1 MGFDKVVVQSGSANG
16 VVVPNIRIKTDLGLM
31 NNKRISEFTDILK
44 SIYNPSLFKN
54 DQDYGIIMN
63 HISKNGGEIS
73 YNITQSPDAAMLR
86 YDPSKTKM
94 IDNKMVYVF
103 DVNFNAIYSPVKDG
117 YVMNKNTTIEGVIHD
132 IDHLRSDSKHYPLI
146 KAVKLYGIVSPAD
159 LRQDSSFYNTAA
171 HMLAMKAAF
180 PILDSNGFST
190 GIYADYGSQQ
200 YPINENEALIRL
212 TDVNTS
218 INYTMEYFPFV
229 VNAKNQVLMQWIL
242 GKDYSQ
248 KGAPQFSSPFLP
260 TWEVAS
266 LPYFDLD
273 AVKDGSALGSIV
285 GATIG
290 GLIGGKNSVSQF
302 VNRAVFAVIG
312 GRLGAGIGNAISA
325 GDISAFIE
333 GFTNDS
339 LGTISKQ
346 LGDSFKS
353 AAVGTVSSMLAV
365 ELADAVGL
373 DGVAGQVFGQ
383 TVGSVLQ
390 HVTNNVIK
398 QLDPL
403 TGLDGVKAIFDLNEA
418 GALATTAIAT
428 FLGNRLGSLVVSPQ
442 TTAGVVLANLGSAA
456 SAYAFSAA
464 GFGWGSSLLSG
475 VFGNGF
481 IATNFVFPGVGAF
494 VGFVLGA
501 LIGNLFGRK
510 KPKVPTANAETVL
523 NYNQGLYQLG
533 AVTVTNNGNRALVE
547 SMALSA
553 RDILNGMIQTIVGDL
568 NPAWIVSSASPT
580 QTYGHTG
587 VQIWAKYNGVTKNF
601 SDLKGDA
608 AASAVEWA
616 TLKASRDTL
625 IAGGD
630 MIAKRAL
637 YYSPSDTLTS
647 LLGDLQ
653 IAGDYSRYL
662 RNREQINTLILAPW
676 NNLSSAAKNF
686 FTANQA
692 VMTRILAKDEVA
704 LSATDQNFYNS
715 NKGMA
720 DTIIA
725 ALKATQFD
733 AGWLVT
739 LERAAE
745 LNLNEWRPSDF
756 YGGLRGLFDSFNL
769 LELGIGYEQVGMAQ
783 IGSEFTFS
791 LPNTVMSGVFAG
803 VPTASADGR
812 SFTISNFG
820 SAIGFNMIGGN
831 PAAVTK
837 GNDYANGYGLSSVV
851 FDDLRN
857 GQSGGDDIFLGT
869 NGADT
874 LRGQAGHDWLQG
886 YDGTDLLE
894 GGDGNDV
901 LIGGQHKD
909 RLYGGNGDDY
919 LFGGEG
925 WDHPQSAGDDAG
937 LHGGAGNDILVQNKS
952 GNTSPT
958 AAWGDEGDDLFIM
971 IEDNN
976 DYDHAEGGNGSDTI
990 SFERF
995 TTVNAMPFNGVTVT
1009 LAPTVF
1015 GDAILSMENV
1025 TGSQLNDFITG
1036 DAGSNVLRGLTGD
1049 DRLDGL
1055 DGNDTLEGG
1064 VGADTLNGSVG
1075 VDTVSYEKSS
1085 TAVYVDFM
1093 AGTATSGDAAG
1104 DVWNSVENLR
1114 GSYYDDVLGGD
1125 NYVNRIEGLRGNDVL
1140 VASAGADTLDGG
1152 EGLDTA
1158 DYRNF
1163 NTGATVNL
1171 ATSTSTLISIE
1182 HLSGSRYADSLTGNA
1197 GDNILTGAGG
1207 NDTLNGGAGSDTY
1220 VFSLGDGSDTINDDN
1235 SNSNTLLF
1243 QNLTWSDLAIG
1254 TPNRELILG
1263 VRGTSEQMRVLS
1275 NFATTGNGIIKSI
1288 DVGGGSIL
1296 DIGHITYAWGGTDR
1310 DEGAE
1315 NPGVGQTNQSDLMFG
1330 YNGND
1335 IIFGASRGKV
1345 ENASNVIVGGF
1356 GNDNITTSNGDD
1368 WFGFDR
1374 GDGQDTIAD
1383 SGGEDTLVFGPNTA
1397 PDDIIFEISDGHLWI
1412 GIKDRENESLKASQ
1426 VSDRIYIAHGGS
1438 ATLDVNSKRTWN
1450 TIDFVQAGGTTIDI
1464 RNLDLPWK
1472 IIPYSGS
1479 GPLNPI
1485 VFDLAGDGANLST
1498 VAASHVVA
1506 RTDSGA
1512 LFRVGWVG
1520 PTDGILALDRNGDGQ
1535 INQTSE
1541 ISFIDDLEGAT
1552 SDLEGL
1558 AAYDSNHDNVFDAQ
1572 DARFGEF
1579 RIWIDKNQNGRSTGG
1594 ELQTLTEVGIVSI
1607 NLKGQKTGMT
1617 GNSALESVVV
1627 GTTGFKYSNG
1637 NEGTAYDVAL
1647 ARRFIDNIGNEL
1659 VEIPEDIKGA
1669 GDENATFGY
1678 LKSESIQPNLIQ
1690 VNDTSLT
1697 VLDSDTF
1704 TISRDGGD
1712 QGLNYDVST
1721 QLAQLDFSD
1730 HDVLAPHDAAMWA
1743 DQLSGKEIL
1752 TLADGINDPEAEKRW
1767 QQIMSV
1773 SADGSRKV
1781 GGSRAAVPLATTTA
1795 EAALDTEQLADRVT
1809 ASQDDTA
1816 ARLVFTQDIG
1826 GDSPQSQAISG
1837 MVGGEEAASIDTSSA
1852 PLYLGHEVE
1861 RPWYLMEDYQSA
1873 SVGPVNIL
1881 VSAEGLA
1888 VERMIEDNSTGLA
1901 IPSLESQRF
1910 AQALAAFNGGS
1921 GAAPVRATD
1930 PTAFRIS
1937 ELANMPLIDRLPTV
1951 KPIAA

>member
-1 MGFDKVVVQSGSANG
+1 MSNPTDRYGVTVVQPKDLTNDLKIPRVVVNSAGIKNGFEYNTLTIALNRVFGSNKYGQYSISKRLTEIKNNGQFILINTINDGQKSVGGTFRGEVISDGKVVGYRIDLNMDALRSTEGNSSELVSGPVAINVFHELGHSNTAYGYAHDEIRKKSLEIKARNDLKKEGEPKETLPVEFIRNDKVFKETAEFAFSEKMAYNDPVFGLLESDSPLYPASAEEFL
-16 VVVPNIRIKTDLGLM
+16 IRTTTQAQADM
-31 NNKRISEFTDILK
+31 
-44 SIYNPSLFKN
+44 YFK
-54 DQDYGIIMN
+54 YYTGE
-63 HISKNGGEIS
+63 GGEIIPYLS
-73 YNITQSPDAAMLR
+73 VKSYSSAIAPYYDGISAYDGYNI
-86 YDPSKTKM
+86 
-94 IDNKMVYVF
+94 
-103 DVNFNAIYSPVKDG
+103 G
-117 YVMNKNTTIEGVIHD
+117 Y
-132 IDHLRSDSKHYPLI
+132 L
-146 KAVKLYGIVSPAD
+146 
-159 LRQDSSFYNTAA
+159 
-171 HMLAMKAAF
+171 
-180 PILDSNGFST
+180 
-190 GIYADYGSQQ
+190 
-200 YPINENEALIRL
+200 
-212 TDVNTS
+212 
-218 INYTMEYFPFV
+218 
-229 VNAKNQVLMQWIL
+229 
-242 GKDYSQ
+242 
-248 KGAPQFSSPFLP
+248 
-260 TWEVAS
+260 
-266 LPYFDLD
+266 
-273 AVKDGSALGSIV
+273 LGS
-285 GATIG
+285 TIG
-290 GLIGGKNSVSQF
+290 GLIGGKNVLTSYVGRSVFS
-302 VNRAVFAVIG
+302 VLG
-312 GRLGAGIGNAISA
+312 GRFGAGIGNALSA

-339 LGTISKQ
+339 FGTISQQ

-353 AAVGTVSSMLAV
+353 AAIGTVSSMLAV

-403 TGLDGVKAIFDLNEA
+403 TGLDGVKSIFDLNEA
-418 GALATTAIAT
+418 GALATSAIAT

-510 KPKVPTANAETVL
+510 KPKVPEANAETVL
-523 NYNQGLYQLG
+523 NYNRGLYQLG
-533 AVTVTNNGNRALVE
+533 AVTVTNGGNRALVE

-553 RDILNGMIQTIVGDL
+553 RDILNGLIQTIAGDL

-587 VQIWAKYNGVTKNF
+587 PQIWAQYNGVRTNF

-616 TLKASRDTL
+616 TLKAARDTL

-637 YYSPSDTLTS
+637 YYSPSDNLTS

-662 RNREQINTLILAPW
+662 RNREQINTLILGPW
-676 NNLSSAAKNF
+676 NSLSSAAKSF
-686 FTANQA
+686 FTANQD

-704 LSATDQNFYNS
+704 LSTTDQNFYNS
-715 NKGMA
+715 NKAMA

-739 LERAAE
+739 LQRAAE
-745 LNLNEWRPSDF
+745 LNLDEWRPSDF

-783 IGSEFTFS
+783 IGSQFTFS

-803 VPTASADGR
+803 IPTASADGR
-812 SFTISNFG
+812 SFTIGNFG
-820 SAIGFNMIGGN
+820 AAIGFNMIGGN
-831 PAAVTK
+831 PAAVTT
-837 GNDYANGYGLSSVV
+837 GNDYGNGYGLASVV

-857 GQSGGDDIFLGT
+857 GVSGGDDIFLGT

-886 YDGTDLLE
+886 YDGNDVLE

-901 LIGGQHKD
+901 LIGGQHED

-925 WDHPQSAGDDAG
+925 WDHPQTYSDSG
-937 LHGGAGNDILVQNKS
+937 LHGGAGNDILVLNKT
-952 GNTSPT
+952 GPT
-958 AAWGDEGDDLFIM
+958 AAWGDDGDDLFIM
-971 IEDNN
+971 AEDN
-976 DYDHAEGGNGSDTI
+976 DYDYAEGGNGSDTI

-1015 GDAILSMENV
+1015 GDAIRSMENV
-1025 TGSQLNDFITG
+1025 TGSRLNDFITG
-1036 DAGSNVLRGLTGD
+1036 DAGGNVLRGLTGD

-1085 TAVYVDFM
+1085 AAVYVDFM
-1093 AGTATSGDAAG
+1093 AGTASGGDAAG

-1152 EGLDTA
+1152 DGLDTA

-1163 NTGATVNL
+1163 INGVTVNL

-1182 HLSGSRYADSLTGNA
+1182 HLSGSRYADNLTGNA

-1207 NDTLNGGAGSDTY
+1207 NDTLNGGGGSDTY
-1220 VFSLGDGSDTINDDN
+1220 VFGLGDGSDIITDDN
-1235 SNSNTLLF
+1235 QNSNTLLF
-1243 QNLTWSDLAIG
+1243 RNLTWSDLALG

-1263 VRGTSEQMRVLS
+1263 VRGTAEQVRVLS
-1275 NFATTGNGIIKSI
+1275 NFATSGNGVIKTI
-1288 DVGGGSIL
+1288 DMGGGSTL
-1296 DIGHITYAWGGTDR
+1296 DIGHITYAWGGTDG

-1315 NPGVGQTNQSDLMFG
+1315 NPGIGQTNQADLMFG

-1335 IIFGASRGKV
+1335 IIYGAGQGKV
-1345 ENASNVIVGGF
+1345 EINSNVIIGGT
-1356 GNDNITTSNGDD
+1356 GNDKIITSNGDD
-1368 WFGFDR
+1368 WFVFDR
-1374 GDGQDTIAD
+1374 GDGQDTIED
-1383 SGGEDTLVFGPNTA
+1383 SGGEDTIVFGPNTA
-1397 PDDIIFEISDGHLWI
+1397 KNDVIFEIDSNGHLWI
-1412 GIKDRENESLKASQ
+1412 GIKDHSNESLKASQ
-1426 VSDRIYIAHGGS
+1426 VADRIYIPHGGKKYLNQS
-1438 ATLDVNSKRTWN
+1438 SNFEWKTVE
-1450 TIDFVQAGGTTIDI
+1450 FVRVGGATIDI
-1464 RNLDLPWK
+1464 RNLELGWK
-1472 IIPYSGS
+1472 IIPYSGP

-1498 VAASHVVA
+1498 VAESRVVT
-1506 RTDSGA
+1506 RTESGA
-1512 LFRVGWVG
+1512 LIRVGWVG

-1535 INQTSE
+1535 INQISE
-1541 ISFIDDLEGAT
+1541 ISFIDDLKGAT

-1558 AAYDSNHDNVFDAQ
+1558 AAYDSNHDGTLDAK

-1579 RIWIDKNQNGRSTGG
+1579 RLWIDKNQNGRSSSR
-1594 ELQTLTEVGIVSI
+1594 ELQTLAEAGIQSI
-1607 NLKGQKTGMT
+1607 NLKGKKTGMT
-1617 GNSALESVVV
+1617 ADNASESVVV
-1627 GTTGFKYSNG
+1627 GTTIFKYANG
-1637 NEGTAYDVAL
+1637 KVGTAHDVAL
-1647 ARRFIDNIGNEL
+1647 ARRFINDTGNGL
-1659 VEIPEDIKGA
+1659 AAVPDSMKGA
-1669 GDENATFGY
+1669 GNENAVLGY
-1678 LKSESIQPNLIQ
+1678 LESDPILQ
-1690 VNDTSLT
+1690 SLSGGKNNS
-1697 VLDSDTF
+1697 VLGVDSKPMNPTPG
-1704 TISRDGGD
+1704 RDVQKLD
-1712 QGLNYDVST
+1712 YDLVAQFAELN
-1721 QLAQLDFSD
+1721 FSD
-1730 HDVLAPHDAAMWA
+1730 HDILSVHDAALWA
-1743 DQLSGKEIL
+1743 DQLSGKTVR

-1767 QQIMSV
+1767 RQIMSV

-1781 GGSRAAVPLATTTA
+1781 GTKPASAPLATR
-1795 EAALDTEQLADRVT
+1795 AAAATLDTEQLADRVT
-1809 ASQDDTA
+1809 ANQDSTA
-1816 ARLVFTQDIG
+1816 SRLVFSQDAL
-1826 GDSPQSQAISG
+1826 SVPTQSQAMSG
-1837 MVGGEEAASIDTSSA
+1837 IVEEKEAASIDVGSA
-1852 PLYLGHEVE
+1852 SVYRRYEAE
-1861 RPWYLMEDYQSA
+1861 KPWYLMEDYQST
-1873 SVGPVNIL
+1873 SLGPFNTL
-1881 VSAEGLA
+1881 VSDGGLA
-1888 VERMIEDNSTGLA
+1888 SPMVVERVAEDNSAALA
-1901 IPSLESQRF
+1901 IPSLEQQRL
-1910 AQALAAFNGGS
+1910 AQALAAFNGGT

-1930 PTAFRIS
+1930 PTAFRIT
-1937 ELANMPLIDRLPTV
+1937 ELANTPLIDRLPAA
-1951 KPIAA
+1951 KPVAA

>member
-1 MGFDKVVVQSGSANG
+1 MESKM
-16 VVVPNIRIKTDLGLM
+16 TDFSYS
-31 NNKRISEFTDILK
+31 NNE
-44 SIYNPSLFKN
+44 
-54 DQDYGIIMN
+54 Q
-63 HISKNGGEIS
+63 
-73 YNITQSPDAAMLR
+73 
-86 YDPSKTKM
+86 
-94 IDNKMVYVF
+94 
-103 DVNFNAIYSPVKDG
+103 
-117 YVMNKNTTIEGVIHD
+117 
-132 IDHLRSDSKHYPLI
+132 
-146 KAVKLYGIVSPAD
+146 KL
-159 LRQDSSFYNTAA
+159 L
-171 HMLAMKAAF
+171 L
-180 PILDSNGFST
+180 SNGFIGKREIPNIST
-190 GIYADYGSQQ
+190 YFSNLTTPYVQNVRESLNIIFTPSSPQVYESNPISAALSARAPGALNWTIDVQ
-200 YPINENEALIRL
+200 YNPYDANAGEWIREKNIMIINVASMIKRDGTIDQNLLTQALFHEFVHVSGFTHNRLREIKRINGKISKIDLVQDPAFRL
-212 TDVNTS
+212 TAEFMLGRHLPFKDSTNGKIYNYGDSGYPQSVDNWLDRQISDVQVKTYDDWSSSDN
-218 INYTMEYFPFV
+218 
-229 VNAKNQVLMQWIL
+229 KNGHFSPVDSVLIIDGYQAMSR
-242 GKDYSQ
+242 GDY
-248 KGAPQFSSPFLP
+248 
-260 TWEVAS
+260 
-266 LPYFDLD
+266 
-273 AVKDGSALGSIV
+273 LGSLF
-285 GATIG
+285 GSTIG
-290 GLIGGKNSVSQF
+290 GLIGGANPVANYVSRSVFS
-302 VNRAVFAVIG
+302 VIG
-312 GRLGAGIGNAISA
+312 GRIGAGIGAA
-325 GDISAFIE
+325 VHTGDISTFIE
-333 GFTNDS
+333 GLTSDVFGS
-339 LGTISKQ
+339 ISQQ
-346 LGDSFKS
+346 LGDAFKS
-353 AAVGTVSSMLAV
+353 AAIGTVSSMLTV

-390 HVTNNVIK
+390 HVTNNVINN
-398 QLDPL
+398 LEPL

-418 GALATTAIAT
+418 GALATSAIAT

-510 KPKVPTANAETVL
+510 KPKVPEADAETVL

-533 AVTVTNNGNRALVE
+533 AVTVRNNGNRALVE

-601 SDLKGDA
+601 SDLEGDA

-653 IAGDYSRYL
+653 IAADYSRYL
-662 RNREQINTLILAPW
+662 RNREQINTQILAPW
-676 NNLSSAAKNF
+676 NSLSSAAKNF

-783 IGSEFTFS
+783 FGSEFTFS

-803 VPTASADGR
+803 VPTANADGR

-958 AAWGDEGDDLFIM
+958 AAWGDDGDDLFIM

-976 DYDHAEGGNGSDTI
+976 DYDYAEGGNGSDTI

-1163 NTGATVNL
+1163 VNGVTVNL

-1182 HLSGSRYADSLTGNA
+1182 HLSGSRYADSLSGNA

-1275 NFATTGNGIIKSI
+1275 NFATSGNGIIKNI
-1288 DVGGGSIL
+1288 DVGGGSAL
-1296 DIGHITYAWGGTDR
+1296 GVGHITYAWGGTDGS
-1310 DEGAE
+1310 ESGI
-1315 NPGVGQTNQSDLMFG
+1315 GQTNQADLMFG

-1335 IIFGASRGKV
+1335 TIWGASPQLV
-1345 ENASNVIVGGF
+1345 ENASNVIVGGL
-1356 GNDNITTSNGDD
+1356 GNDSIITSNGDD

-1374 GDGQDTIAD
+1374 GNGQDTIAD
-1383 SGGEDTLVFGPNTA
+1383 SGGEDTLVFGPNTN
-1397 PDDIIFEISDGHLWI
+1397 PDDIIFEINSDGHLWI

-1426 VSDRIYIAHGGS
+1426 VSDRIYIPHGGKI
-1438 ATLDVNSKRTWN
+1438 TLDQSSNNTWN

-1535 INQTSE
+1535 INQISE

-1558 AAYDSNHDNVFDAQ
+1558 AAYDSNHDNVFDAK

-1579 RIWIDKNQNGRSTGG
+1579 RIWIDKNQNGRSTSG
-1594 ELQTLTEVGIVSI
+1594 ELQTLAEAGIVSI

-1617 GNSALESVVV
+1617 GESASESVVV

-1647 ARRFIDNIGNEL
+1647 ARRFIDNMGNEL
-1659 VEIPEDIKGA
+1659 LEIPENMKGA

-1697 VLDSDTF
+1697 SLDSDTF
-1704 TISRDGGD
+1704 TISRDGDD
-1712 QGLNYDVST
+1712 QGLSYDVST
-1721 QLAQLDFSD
+1721 LLAQLDFSD
-1730 HDVLAPHDAAMWA
+1730 HDVLAAHDAAMWA

-1781 GGSRAAVPLATTTA
+1781 GGSRAAVPLATTRA
-1795 EAALDTEQLADRVT
+1795 EAALNTEQLADRVT
-1809 ASQDDTA
+1809 ASQDHTA
-1816 ARLVFTQDIG
+1816 DRLVFSQDVVA
-1826 GDSPQSQAISG
+1826 DSPQSQAISG
-1837 MVGGEEAASIDTSSA
+1837 MVEGEEAASIDASSA
-1852 PLYLGHEVE
+1852 PLYLGYEAE
-1861 RPWYLMEDYQSA
+1861 KPWYLMEDYQSV

-1881 VSAEGLA
+1881 VSGGGQA
-1888 VERMIEDNSTGLA
+1888 VERVTEDNSAGLA

-1910 AQALAAFNGGS
+1910 AQAIAAFNGGT

-1930 PTAFRIS
+1930 PTAFRIT
-1937 ELANMPLIDRLPTV
+1937 ELANTPLIDRLPTV
-1951 KPIAA
+1951 KPMAA